1 MSNSLLNTQDY
12 ACKLVICKSVAGK
25 ILFTVGNKHTKEK
38 RLEVEKVFW
47 GKKGFSRKK
56 TLRKV
61 VGELKMI
68 KLLGVHVRNYKVQKI
83 S

>member
-12 ACKLVICKSVAGK
+12 ARKLVICKSVAGK

-47 GKKGFSRKK
+47 GEERFQQEEDTEKSCR
-56 TLRKV
+56 
-61 VGELKMI
+61 
-68 KLLGVHVRNYKVQKI
+68 
-83 S
+83 